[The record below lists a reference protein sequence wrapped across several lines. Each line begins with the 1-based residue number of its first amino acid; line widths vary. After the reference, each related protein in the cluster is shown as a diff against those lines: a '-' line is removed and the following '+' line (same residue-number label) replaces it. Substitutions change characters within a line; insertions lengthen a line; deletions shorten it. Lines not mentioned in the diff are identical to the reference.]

1 VPLATTTLIL
11 PTYKPAAQPV
21 AAYVALRTLFENVC
35 QGLSITPEQLRQD
48 LEEGSDVP
56 ELILGALTARAL
68 RLTAKT
74 LVLMGYWTGSGR

>member
-1 VPLATTTLIL
+1 
-11 PTYKPAAQPV
+11 
-21 AAYVALRTLFENVC
+21 
-35 QGLSITPEQLRQD
+35 LSITPEQLRQD

-56 ELILGALTARAL
+56 ELVLGGSTARAL